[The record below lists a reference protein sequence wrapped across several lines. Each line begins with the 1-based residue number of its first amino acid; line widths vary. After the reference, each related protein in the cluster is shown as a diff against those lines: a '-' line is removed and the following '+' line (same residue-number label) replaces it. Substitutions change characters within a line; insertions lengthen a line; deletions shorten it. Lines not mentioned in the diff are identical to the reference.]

1 MSSIPLGHTAFSW
14 QSASKVPLGHTAFSW
29 TTSTSDSSAAAA
41 ATNNEGETKETTT
54 TAVIE
59 ASFEK
64 RSGPLSNFAGE
75 ESAALNKFYITTAI
89 NYTNGDPHV
98 GHAYEAVTTDIL
110 ARWHRVFGRDTY
122 FCTGTDEHG
131 EKIAKTAEKEGV
143 LPIDIC
149 NKYAQMFQDLNQRLN
164 ISNDCYIRTTQESHQ
179 KVVKELWQRCVDK
192 VSVVDKFY
200 HHKLFIYFQSHIYIF
215 YYFHGT
221 LFFFIQNN
229 NDNTKGDI
237 WLGQYE
243 GWYNVKEECYVKD
256 SDAEKDN
263 YLDTAGQPLIQMS
276 QESYLLNMGKYQNE
290 LISKM

>member
-1 MSSIPLGHTAFSW
+1 MSAFPLGHTAFSW

-29 TTSTSDSSAAAA
+29 TTSTGESSAA

-54 TAVIE
+54 TVIE

-64 RSGPLSNFAGE
+64 RSGPLSTFAGE
-75 ESAALNKFYITTAI
+75 DSAALNKFYITTAI

-164 ISNDCYIRTTQESHQ
+164 ISNDCYIRTTQEAHQ
-179 KVVKELWQRCVDK
+179 KVVKELWQKCVDK
-192 VSVVDKFY
+192 VCS
-200 HHKLFIYFQSHIYIF
+200 
-215 YYFHGT
+215 
-221 LFFFIQNN
+221 
-229 NDNTKGDI
+229 
-237 WLGQYE
+237 
-243 GWYNVKEECYVKD
+243 CY
-256 SDAEKDN
+256 
-263 YLDTAGQPLIQMS
+263 
-276 QESYLLNMGKYQNE
+276 
-290 LISKM
+290 